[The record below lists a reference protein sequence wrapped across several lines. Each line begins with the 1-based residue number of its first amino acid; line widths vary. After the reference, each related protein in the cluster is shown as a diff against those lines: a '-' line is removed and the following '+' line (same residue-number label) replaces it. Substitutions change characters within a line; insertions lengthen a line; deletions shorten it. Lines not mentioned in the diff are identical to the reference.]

1 MKFKLFFL
9 SAIFLLGSFAMH
21 AQCSMCRAVA
31 ESGDKNGQHVAG
43 GLNNGILY
51 LMIIPYVLIFLFFR
65 KKIWG
70 FLKELR
76 ALWN

>member
-1 MKFKLFFL
+1 MKFRLFFI
-9 SAIFLLGSFAMH
+9 SVIFLLISISVS

-31 ESGDKNGQHVAG
+31 DAGDKNGQHTAG

-51 LMIIPYVLIFLFFR
+51 LMAIPYVLLFVFFR

-76 ALWN
+76 GLWN

>member
-1 MKFKLFFL
+1 MKLRIFFL
-9 SAIFLLGSFAMH
+9 STIFFLCTFAMN
-21 AQCSMCRAVA
+21 AQCAMCRAVA
-31 ESGDKNGQHVAG
+31 ESGDKNGQHVVG

-51 LMIIPYVLIFLFFR
+51 LMAIPYVLIFFFFR

>member
-1 MKFKLFFL
+1 MKLRIFFFSVL
-9 SAIFLLGSFAMH
+9 ILLATISMH

-31 ESGDKNGQHVAG
+31 DAGDKNGQHTAG

-51 LMIIPYVLIFLFFR
+51 LMAIPYALLLIFFR

-76 ALWN
+76 GLWN